1 MQLILD
7 TAGLSL
13 TTNRGAFQV
22 IKGEQ
27 QRRISPKR
35 VTSIAITSHCVVHTQ
50 ALELAAKNEI
60 PVILFNRI
68 GKAYSRMWS
77 PYFVNLA
84 ALRKQQWR
92 FGESIEATK
101 WIIDLYRMKTEQQCN
116 NLKWLKRKAP
126 NQKAALSIA
135 ISRMTAIQNIT
146 RRHEDKL
153 LVDCRNSLMGIE
165 GSIARIYFRAVA
177 PCMPEAYQFQKR
189 SRRPAEDIFNAGLNY
204 LYGMTYSIVEGG
216 LFAAGLD
223 GQQGLLHADDYKKP
237 TLSFDLIEPFR
248 PWIDRLLMEECFEN
262 TLPKKF
268 FAKNQHG
275 WFLSKYG
282 KAYLIPRYYDFLEK
296 RRMFQGRKVSN
307 KNHVYYLAG
316 QLATKVR
323 TFNVELDNVLSSNIP
338 DCNVL
343 Q

>member
-13 TTNRGAFQV
+13 TTYRGAFQV
-22 IKGEQ
+22 IKGEH

-35 VTSIAITSHCVVHTQ
+35 ITSIAITSHCVVHTQ

-84 ALRKQQWR
+84 ELRKQQWR
-92 FGESIEATK
+92 FGESTEATK
-101 WIIDLYRMKTEQQCN
+101 WIIDLFKIKTEQQCN
-116 NLKWLKRKAP
+116 NLKWLQQKVPA
-126 NQKAALSIA
+126 QKATLKIA
-135 ISRMTAIQNIT
+135 VSRMTAIQSIMA
-146 RRHEDKL
+146 RHENKL
-153 LVDCRNSLMGIE
+153 LMDCRKNLMGIE
-165 GSIARIYFRAVA
+165 GSIARIYFRALSA
-177 PCMPEAYQFQKR
+177 CMPKAYQFGKR
-189 SRRPAEDIFNAGLNY
+189 SRRPAEDKFNAGLNY

-248 PWIDRLLMEECFEN
+248 PWIDRLLLQECFDDALEKN
-262 TLPKKF
+262 F
-268 FAKNQHG
+268 FVKNQHG
-275 WFLSKYG
+275 WFLTKYG
-282 KAYLIPRYYDFLEK
+282 KGYLIPRYNDFLATHRE
-296 RRMFQGRKVSN
+296 FQFRNLSN
-307 KNHVYYLAG
+307 KNHIYQLAG
-316 QLATKVR
+316 QLAKKVR
-323 TFNVELDNVLSSNIP
+323 TFNAQLNDE
-338 DCNVL
+338 
-343 Q
+343 